1 VDSRLL
7 SPSCRHLRSL
17 TSHFQPPAHS
27 TPRLPYVLAP
37 VTQDALQVL
46 GVAARRGRRK
56 GRDVSAMLQIVRTAQ
71 LLTMHSSAL
80 NQTNSPLLRL
90 PAELR
95 NRVYEYVFGDVRLI
109 LGNCPGARIMTNT
122 GHDVSALALAT
133 TSRQLYVETKLLP
146 FVLGHLLAYSVG
158 YLMSGIKKLG
168 PEQRQAI
175 RNIESDYYDSDFS
188 IFNRNSGEI
197 FSSTLPAPS
206 LQDLVRP
213 ILVTV

>member
-1 VDSRLL
+1 
-7 SPSCRHLRSL
+7 
-17 TSHFQPPAHS
+17 
-27 TPRLPYVLAP
+27 
-37 VTQDALQVL
+37 
-46 GVAARRGRRK
+46 
-56 GRDVSAMLQIVRTAQ
+56 MLQIVRAAQ

-80 NQTNSPLLRL
+80 DQTNSPLLRL

-109 LGNCPGARIMTNT
+109 LGNWPGARIMTTT
-122 GHDVSALALAT
+122 GHDANALALAT
-133 TSRQLYVETKLLP
+133 TSCQLYVETKLLP

-175 RNIESDYYDSDFS
+175 RNIEFDYYDSDFS
-188 IFNRNSGEI
+188 IFKRNSGEI

-213 ILVTV
+213 ILDEQPGVKTIEIEDFTKDGEISRLHNESNTGTSDVNIIVLDQGY

>member
-1 VDSRLL
+1 
-7 SPSCRHLRSL
+7 
-17 TSHFQPPAHS
+17 
-27 TPRLPYVLAP
+27 
-37 VTQDALQVL
+37 
-46 GVAARRGRRK
+46 
-56 GRDVSAMLQIVRTAQ
+56 MLQIVRAAQ

-109 LGNCPGARIMTNT
+109 LGNRPGARIMTNT
-122 GHDVSALALAT
+122 GHDANALALAT
-133 TSRQLYVETKLLP
+133 TSRQLYVETKLMP

-175 RNIESDYYDSDFS
+175 RNIEFAYYDSDFT

-197 FSSTLPAPS
+197 FSSILPAPS

-213 ILVTV
+213 ILDELPGVKTIEIEDFTKDGEISKLHNESTAGTSDVNIIVLDQGY